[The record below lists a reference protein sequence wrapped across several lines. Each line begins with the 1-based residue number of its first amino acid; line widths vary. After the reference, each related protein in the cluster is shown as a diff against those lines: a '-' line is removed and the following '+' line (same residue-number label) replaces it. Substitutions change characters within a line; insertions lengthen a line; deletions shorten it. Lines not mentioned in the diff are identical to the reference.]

1 MFLDKVKIVCKAG
14 NGGNGCVS
22 FFRDPKNPSGG
33 PDGGDGGRGGDVIF
47 QVTNALQ
54 AVDGVE
60 AVDVSLDEKKAV
72 VTLTKEVS
80 DADLK
85 AAVEAEDFTVTA
97 VESA

>member
-1 MFLDKVKIVCKAG
+1 MQKIICVEGMMCKHCVKA
-14 NGGNGCVS
+14 
-22 FFRDPKNPSGG
+22 
-33 PDGGDGGRGGDVIF
+33 
-47 QVTNALQ
+47 VTNALQ

-80 DADLK
+80 DADLQ

-97 VESA
+97 VESV